1 MAIPMTRDAGRIAFG
16 DLAAVLP
23 AEGFEQY
30 RIGRLLELRAV
41 IDSLRAERASRVQLE
56 ASDTYARICGRNRI

>member
-1 MAIPMTRDAGRIAFG
+1 MAIPRIRDAGRISFG

-23 AEGFEQY
+23 ADGFEQY

-41 IDSLRAERASRVQLE
+41 IDTLRAERTDRVLLDARSAFERSR
-56 ASDTYARICGRNRI
+56 SRY

>member
-1 MAIPMTRDAGRIAFG
+1 MAIPMTREAGRIAFG

-30 RIGRLLELRAV
+30 RIGRLLELRAF
-41 IDSLRAERASRVQLE
+41 IDSLRAERISRVSL
-56 ASDTYARICGRNRI
+56 DARDGYDRSRSRS

>member
-1 MAIPMTRDAGRIAFG
+1 MAIPMIRDAGRIAFG

-23 AEGFEQY
+23 ADGFEQY

-41 IDSLRAERASRVQLE
+41 IDTLRAEHTDRVLLDAQNAFERSR
-56 ASDTYARICGRNRI
+56 SRS

>member
-1 MAIPMTRDAGRIAFG
+1 MASPMTREAGRIAFG

-41 IDSLRAERASRVQLE
+41 IDSLRAERIDRVLLD
-56 ASDTYARICGRNRI
+56 ASDRSRSRNRS

>member
-1 MAIPMTRDAGRIAFG
+1 MAMPMTHNARIAFG

-23 AEGFEQY
+23 ADGFEQY

-41 IDSLRAERASRVQLE
+41 IDSLRAERTDRALLDARHFDRSCSRTRL
-56 ASDTYARICGRNRI
+56 

>member
-1 MAIPMTRDAGRIAFG
+1 MAIPMTHDAGRIASG

-41 IDSLRAERASRVQLE
+41 IDSLRAERTDRVLLDARDWYSRSQ
-56 ASDTYARICGRNRI
+56 SRHRT